1 MHGEQ
6 VGTGESRGA
15 GRSAHLMRDV
25 VELQVEEDLE
35 TALVELTDD
44 GGPLG
49 VEQRHADLQ
58 PGGMAGERI
67 GKLDGAVAVA
77 IDRNDDAVAGIGL

>member
-6 VGTGESRGA
+6 VGAGECRGA
-15 GRSAHLMRDV
+15 SSAAHLMRDV

-35 TALVELTDD
+35 TALVELADD

-58 PGGMAGERI
+58 PGGMTGQRI

-77 IDRNDDAVAGIGL
+77 IDRDDDTVAGIGL

>member
-6 VGTGESRGA
+6 VGAGECRGA
-15 GRSAHLMRDV
+15 GRATHLMRNV

-35 TALVELTDD
+35 TALVELADD
-44 GGPLG
+44 GGALG

-58 PGGMAGERI
+58 PGSMTGQRI
-67 GKLDGAVAVA
+67 GKFDGAVAVA
-77 IDRNDDAVAGIGL
+77 IDRDDDAVAGIGL